1 MSLRKR
7 SSSKPSSGR
16 ASNKMR
22 LNNNGG
28 IVEIESWVDF
38 ASNHDSDVEQ
48 LINPSQLNIKEESK
62 ESIYELSATK
72 KRDNKMLENQSF
84 EHQMLYEFKRFTD
97 GMLSKMDEQNKLLS
111 QLVLS
116 QKSNCTSFS
125 TFQSI
130 KIKHDK
136 CETKSN
142 RDQCEVMEH
151 SIEVPELFHD
161 PYPFEKFEVNQLP
174 HLEKESLKFYKEQL
188 KFADKDKALAFYF
201 FEHRNLSTGVK
212 AGIKTAYNQFKLKYS
227 IFSIDN
233 LKNYFTNLDITNSMA
248 SSSLSLHWERM
259 KRLAICSFGI
269 KKQDFPKIK
278 FSSNKQGSEENVSA
292 INKDQYLKAAN
303 LLYAKGQYED
313 ALLIHI
319 MWSLASRPNEML
331 TLRFEDFEDKDGQK
345 SVLYYANKKNQRKKF
360 TISEELYAQ
369 VMNFKEMKVNN
380 GTYQIR

>member
-7 SSSKPSSGR
+7 FSSKPSSGR
-16 ASNKMR
+16 TSNKMR

-28 IVEIESWVDF
+28 IVEIKSWVDF
-38 ASNHDSDVEQ
+38 DSKHDSDVEQ
-48 LINPSQLNIKEESK
+48 LINPSHLSIKEESK

-72 KRDNKMLENQSF
+72 KRNIKMLEKQSF
-84 EHQMLYEFKRFTD
+84 EHQMLYEFKRFAD

-111 QLVLS
+111 HLVLS
-116 QKSNCTSFS
+116 QKSNYTSFPI
-125 TFQSI
+125 FQSI
-130 KIKHDK
+130 NIMHDK

-161 PYPFEKFEVNQLP
+161 PYAFEKFEVNQLP

-188 KFADKDKALAFYF
+188 KFADKDKDLAFYF
-201 FEHRNLSTGVK
+201 FGHRNLSVGVK

-233 LKNYFTNLDITNSMA
+233 LKNYFTNLDIINSMT
-248 SSSLSLHWERM
+248 STILSLHWERM

-278 FSSNKQGSEENVSA
+278 FSSNKQGMEENVSA
-292 INKDQYLKAAN
+292 INKDQYLKDAN
-303 LLYAKGQYED
+303 LLYEKGQYED

-319 MWSLASRPNEML
+319 M
-331 TLRFEDFEDKDGQK
+331 
-345 SVLYYANKKNQRKKF
+345 
-360 TISEELYAQ
+360 
-369 VMNFKEMKVNN
+369 
-380 GTYQIR
+380 

>member
-48 LINPSQLNIKEESK
+48 LINPSQLSIKEESK

-72 KRDNKMLENQSF
+72 KRDNKMLEKQSF

-116 QKSNCTSFS
+116 QKSNYTSFP

-130 KIKHDK
+130 NIKHDK

-161 PYPFEKFEVNQLP
+161 PN
-174 HLEKESLKFYKEQL
+174 HSRSLRWTSSHIL
-188 KFADKDKALAFYF
+188 K
-201 FEHRNLSTGVK
+201 
-212 AGIKTAYNQFKLKYS
+212 
-227 IFSIDN
+227 
-233 LKNYFTNLDITNSMA
+233 
-248 SSSLSLHWERM
+248 
-259 KRLAICSFGI
+259 
-269 KKQDFPKIK
+269 
-278 FSSNKQGSEENVSA
+278 
-292 INKDQYLKAAN
+292 
-303 LLYAKGQYED
+303 
-313 ALLIHI
+313 
-319 MWSLASRPNEML
+319 
-331 TLRFEDFEDKDGQK
+331 K
-345 SVLYYANKKNQRKKF
+345 SH
-360 TISEELYAQ
+360 
-369 VMNFKEMKVNN
+369 
-380 GTYQIR
+380 

>member
-1 MSLRKR
+1 
-7 SSSKPSSGR
+7 
-16 ASNKMR
+16 
-22 LNNNGG
+22 
-28 IVEIESWVDF
+28 
-38 ASNHDSDVEQ
+38 
-48 LINPSQLNIKEESK
+48 
-62 ESIYELSATK
+62 
-72 KRDNKMLENQSF
+72 
-84 EHQMLYEFKRFTD
+84 
-97 GMLSKMDEQNKLLS
+97 MDKQNKLLS
-111 QLVLS
+111 HLFLS
-116 QKSNCTSFS
+116 QKSNYTSFP

-130 KIKHDK
+130 EIKHDK

-151 SIEVPELFHD
+151 SIKVLELFHD

-174 HLEKESLKFYKEQL
+174 HFEKESLKFYIEQL
-188 KFADKDKALAFYF
+188 KFADKDKALTFYF

-227 IFSIDN
+227 NFSIDN
-233 LKNYFTNLDITNSMA
+233 LKNYFTNLDITYSMT
-248 SSSLSLHWERM
+248 STSLSLHRERM

-278 FSSNKQGSEENVSA
+278 FSSNKQGREENVSA

-331 TLRFEDFEDKDGQK
+331 TSRFEDFKDKDG
-345 SVLYYANKKNQRKKF
+345 
-360 TISEELYAQ
+360 
-369 VMNFKEMKVNN
+369 
-380 GTYQIR
+380 